1 MVGADTDL
9 DRQVLEMIKDPLTH
23 MVRNSAD
30 HGLEMP
36 ADRVAAGKPE
46 KGTIELRAFHEGGR
60 IIIEIDDDGRGLN
73 MDRIR
78 QKALDNA
85 LATDAELEA
94 MSDQQ
99 IQQFIMAPGFSTAE
113 KVTSISGRGVGMDVV
128 RINIEKISGT
138 IELKSA
144 VGKGSTFTIKIPLTL
159 AIVSALIVEC
169 FKQRFAI
176 PQISVLE
183 LVRASTKSENAIEMI
198 NDSPVLRLSN
208 RLLPLVSLENLLE
221 FDTDSGP
228 VIEHELLEKIA
239 ADEKRLRKPRPDGP
253 RPWKPRPKKQRLRRP
268 MLKKMRQ
275 RKPQREQPSPD

>member
-1 MVGADTDL
+1 
-9 DRQVLEMIKDPLTH
+9 